1 MCIEVCVFMHGM
13 CVVYI
18 WRTVCV
24 CVDIHMWCGAMTWSG
39 MCSCVSMYIMFGR
52 VYSVYV
58 KIVCL

>member
-1 MCIEVCVFMHGM
+1 M
-13 CVVYI
+13 
-18 WRTVCV
+18 

-58 KIVCL
+58 KIVYL

>member
-58 KIVCL
+58 KIVYL